1 MRTLLT
7 WTILSCILGGSIL
20 ACMPAEAVAPEP
32 EAKPEVTTAAF
43 PSAPGTLATC
53 NQQDDNVYLARLS
66 DGKIIKKIAVNP
78 GPHEAS
84 ASPSGNRFA
93 ITNYG
98 RQQPGNSIT
107 IISLPSGTIEKVI
120 DLGQYTRPHGI
131 DWIDENRVVLTS
143 ESTQNLVVVNVKDSK
158 VVRAMS
164 TNANGSHMLAL
175 DAKGNR
181 VYSADIQPG
190 TVTQFELS
198 TGKKLGVA
206 KVCANSE
213 GIAITPDGRW
223 IWAGSLSEGTISVVD
238 TKDLSVKNY
247 SAPTN
252 PYRVHVSSNGKY
264 ALVPAPQSGGLGVYN
279 PANPSKY
286 DHIPMSNDTIK
297 FEGRVPNPGPVGVTT
312 HPNGKY
318 VYCAVHWSYG
328 VAVVDLDAKKV
339 VGKIEA
345 GTSPDGVA
353 VSTVTV
359 NE

>member
-1 MRTLLT
+1 M
-7 WTILSCILGGSIL
+7 
-20 ACMPAEAVAPEP
+20 ACMPAEASSPKPEP
-32 EAKPEVTTAAF
+32 GPAAAF
-43 PSAPGTLATC
+43 PAAPGTLAIC

-78 GPHEAS
+78 GPHEAA

-98 RQQPGNSIT
+98 KQQPGNSIT
-107 IISLPSGTIEKVI
+107 IISLPAGMIEKVI

-131 DWIDENRVVLTS
+131 AWIDENRVVLTS
-143 ESTQNLVVVNVKDSK
+143 ETTQNLVVVNVKTSK
-158 VVRAMS
+158 VERAMS
-164 TNANGSHMLAL
+164 TGAQGSHMLAL

-190 TVTQFELS
+190 TVTAFELS
-198 TGKKLGVA
+198 TGKKLAVA
-206 KVCANSE
+206 KVCPRSE
-213 GIAITPDGRW
+213 GIGISPDGRW
-223 IWAGSLSEGTISVVD
+223 VWAGSVSEGTISVVD
-238 TKDLSVKNY
+238 TKDMSVKDY
-247 SAPTN
+247 SAPIN
-252 PYRVHVSSNGKY
+252 PYRVHFSASGKL
-264 ALVPAPQSGGLGVYN
+264 AMVPAPQSGGLAVFN
-279 PANPSKY
+279 PADPTKY
-286 DHIPMSNDTIK
+286 DHIPMSNDSIK

-318 VYCAVHWSYG
+318 AYCAVHWSYG

-345 GTSPDGVA
+345 GASPDGVA

-359 NE
+359 KE